1 MDCGKEGQLQPLPRS
16 EKGVARSESTLLI
29 FAEASRPRPDLAPGR
44 GASQPHRLPWL
55 HRAVP
60 SATLDERHGRPQLLE
75 LIGRTCP
82 TVKDILNCFFNTQ
95 GEPTA
100 RACSGLSPPPSRS
113 RHTHSGHRACPQ
125 TRACPWKQVKQM
137 PTAGLCRQTAACP
150 HLRHVPRFMAAPAF
164 HACNPNLRTSGSA
177 ARRWRRPLTSL
188 SPTPR

>member
-1 MDCGKEGQLQPLPRS
+1 MDCGKEGQQKPLPRS

-29 FAEASRPRPDLAPGR
+29 FAEVSRPRPDLAPGR

-82 TVKDILNCFFNTQ
+82 TVKDILDCFFNTQ

-100 RACSGLSPPPSRS
+100 RACSGLSPPLTLTPPTFR
-113 RHTHSGHRACPQ
+113 THIPDIEPVPKQEPVPGSG
-125 TRACPWKQVKQM
+125 
-137 PTAGLCRQTAACP
+137 CRQPACVDKLQP
-150 HLRHVPRFMAAPAF
+150 VPI
-164 HACNPNLRTSGSA
+164 SGMFPGS
-177 ARRWRRPLTSL
+177 WRRRPSTLATQTL
-188 SPTPR
+188 APRDQRPGAGGDL